1 MATKGLSQREMADL
15 LGVSL
20 DRIKSLTSGRVKK
33 LAPEETRAMVEK
45 LHVRGDYLATGQGP
59 VFQSE
64 GEIQLEARM
73 GALKQSTTAVK
84 DLELPVREGQFV
96 RDILYGVAVRDS
108 ELLAKAIDAYV
119 AERHAEIKG
128 SRQKSHRG
136 EP

>member
-1 MATKGLSQREMADL
+1 MVSKGLSQREMADL

-33 LAPEETRAMVEK
+33 LAPQETRAMVEK

-64 GEIQLEARM
+64 GEIQLEARL

-108 ELLAKAIDAYV
+108 ALLAEAIDAYV
-119 AERHAEIKG
+119 AERCADIKG
-128 SRQKSHRG
+128 RRPKSRRG
-136 EP
+136 AS